1 MRKIGCG
8 FVVILAMTSY
18 AQAQAAKRGVAGD
31 SEQRQIASPNDI
43 GTYPW
48 AVTSGTTAGSRGQPP
63 SAMPAMG
70 ATGGVAPVSVTQLR
84 IPASAMKELLAFQ
97 EKFAAGKMEEAA
109 KHVEKAIHIYP
120 QLAGAHHNLGLCYA
134 RLNQF
139 DKAIAEFQTA
149 TELDAQ
155 LVPPRVSLAESFLI
169 QGKYGEGEGAARGA
183 LQLDPMNVEARYLLG
198 SILVAEKRSI
208 PEAMDLLRK
217 SREAIPEARLVLA
230 HAYLERNA
238 TDDAAQELREYL
250 EQPNVPAREKIACM
264 LEKLTKAEGSSGCVT
279 K

>member
-1 MRKIGCG
+1 
-8 FVVILAMTSY
+8 
-18 AQAQAAKRGVAGD
+18 
-31 SEQRQIASPNDI
+31 
-43 GTYPW
+43 
-48 AVTSGTTAGSRGQPP
+48 
-63 SAMPAMG
+63 
-70 ATGGVAPVSVTQLR
+70 
-84 IPASAMKELLAFQ
+84 
-97 EKFAAGKMEEAA
+97 MEEAA

-208 PEAMDLLRK
+208 PEAMELLRK

-238 TDDAAQELREYL
+238 TNDAAQELREYL
-250 EQPNVPAREKIACM
+250 EQPNVPAREKITCV
-264 LEKLTKAEGSSGCVT
+264 LEKLTKAEGSSGCLT

>member
-1 MRKIGCG
+1 MRKFACG
-8 FVVILAMTSY
+8 FLMFFAMTGY
-18 AQAQAAKRGVAGD
+18 GQAQTSRRGGTGV
-31 SEQRQIASPNDI
+31 SEPRQVLSPNDI
-43 GTYPW
+43 GSHPW
-48 AVTSGTTAGSRGQPP
+48 FTAAGATAGSAQPP
-63 SAMPAMG
+63 AAG
-70 ATGGVAPVSVTQLR
+70 VVAPVSVTELR
-84 IPASAMKELLAFQ
+84 IPAAAMKELLTFQ

-109 KHVEKAIHIYP
+109 KHVEKAIQIYP

-155 LVPPRVSLAESFLI
+155 LVQPRVSLAESFLI
-169 QGKYGEGEGAARGA
+169 QGKYSEGEGAARGA
-183 LQLDPMNVEARYLLG
+183 LQLDPMNVVARYLLG

-208 PEAMDLLRK
+208 PEAMELLRK

-238 TDDAAQELREYL
+238 TDEAAQELREYL
-250 EQPNVPAREKIACM
+250 EQPYVPAREKVACL
-264 LEKLTKAEGSSGCVT
+264 LERVTKAEESPNCVT